1 MTDSSSMDRA
11 GAMDLF
17 SEYVS
22 PGKVAFFRSG
32 GLEFVLGR
40 REGPY
45 MWDIEGERRL
55 INCHCN
61 GGVFNFGHRHPEL
74 VAAMAQ
80 SLREYDVGNHH
91 LPSLPRARLAEK
103 LAACTPGALRYSV
116 FAVGGGEAM
125 DCAIKVARKATGRRR
140 VVSASGGYHG
150 HTGLALAAGES
161 KFSAPFLS
169 EDPNFTRVPFNDL
182 PAMEAALTEEVAAV
196 VLETVPATL
205 GMPIPDAGY
214 LPGVKAACAA
224 KGVLYI
230 ADEVQTGLGRTGRC
244 WGVEHYGVAPDI
256 LVTGKGLSGGLYP
269 LAATMLT
276 PELEAVFHDDP
287 FIHIS
292 TFGGA
297 ELGCPVGEKVLEL
310 LHADGFLEQVNS
322 VSQQLYDGLEAL
334 RQDHDGFVAEVRRLG
349 MFMGVRM
356 AGEGLGRL
364 MAKACY
370 DAGIFC
376 VYAAHDTS
384 VFQFLPPLITDA
396 VLAEEIIQRMGRAF
410 EIGAKYLD

>member
-22 PGKVAFFRSG
+22 PGKVAFFRAG

-150 HTGLALAAGES
+150 HTGLALAAGEP

-169 EDPNFTRVPFNDL
+169 EDANFARVPFNDL

-224 KGVLYI
+224 KGVVYI

-287 FIHIS
+287 FVHIS

-310 LHADGFLEQVNS
+310 LHADGFLAQVNT
-322 VSQQLYDGLEAL
+322 VSLQLYDGLEAL
-334 RQDHDGFVAEVRRLG
+334 RGKHDGLVAEVRRLG

-396 VLAEEIIQRMGRAF
+396 ALAEEILQRMGHAF
-410 EIGAKYLD
+410 EIAAKYLD